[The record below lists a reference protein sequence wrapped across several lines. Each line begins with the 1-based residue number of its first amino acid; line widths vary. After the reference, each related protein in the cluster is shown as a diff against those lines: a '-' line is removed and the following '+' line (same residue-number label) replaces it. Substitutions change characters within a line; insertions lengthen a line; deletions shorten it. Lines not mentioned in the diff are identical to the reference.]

1 MPSTSPDNEA
11 ATKMEEVLMWVFEA
25 ENIAKLRSLPGL
37 TPGKEDYLLDGLDQ
51 STYHEFANCPVPI
64 RSKAKPLMY
73 MVDLRLKALHNY
85 WWGILIGKDDLTP
98 NVALPH
104 PKKLDVS
111 PAVFM
116 DLYLPENHK
125 KENYGRITLVNP
137 QNPAVKYEGK
147 PAKFQRFYESLKA
160 AAANT
165 SANLL
170 RCIES
175 KPFADSAK
183 ELNNVLYNWV
193 VGNVDQQTVE
203 RHFYPNKGDGHA
215 ALKSLEEDPAVI
227 AYKQAEVN
235 VSKREIE
242 TLKCKGTD
250 VSSYI
255 SKFEVLA
262 KRGQITGDAAKV
274 DLFIKGFD
282 EGSPYWD
289 KLTRLR
295 ETKPS
300 LREIIEGLNSFY
312 ASIVSAKVLNQE
324 SEKVNDEDAESARKK
339 GRKRKGGDEKGKTPK
354 KPKEGPAK
362 VVVPRIVAEDY
373 KKLSAKERSEL
384 LTTGKLSAYTMVV
397 STEHEGKY
405 KLTKK
410 DGSGTAGKTPKARR
424 VIKVQEEDTVSSKDD
439 DSTAKTL
446 ELLDA
451 IAGNK

>member
-1 MPSTSPDNEA
+1 
-11 ATKMEEVLMWVFEA
+11 
-25 ENIAKLRSLPGL
+25 
-37 TPGKEDYLLDGLDQ
+37 
-51 STYHEFANCPVPI
+51 
-64 RSKAKPLMY
+64 
-73 MVDLRLKALHNY
+73 
-85 WWGILIGKDDLTP
+85 LINVVNLTP

-104 PKKLDVS
+104 PEELDVS
-111 PAVFM
+111 PAMFM

-125 KENYGRITLVNP
+125 KDNYGRITLVNP

-147 PAKFQRFYESLKA
+147 PEKFQRFYESLKA

-235 VSKREIE
+235 ISKHEIE
-242 TLKCKGTD
+242 ALKCKGTD
-250 VSSYI
+250 IAAYI

-262 KRGQITGDAAKV
+262 GRAQITNDAAKV
-274 DLFIKGFD
+274 DLFVKGFD
-282 EGSPYWD
+282 ESSPYWD
-289 KLTRLR
+289 KLTRLC

-300 LREIIEGLNSFY
+300 MGELVTGLNNFY
-312 ASIVSAKVLNQE
+312 ASIVSAKVLPRGN
-324 SEKVNDEDAESARKK
+324 EKLDNEGGEAMGKRS
-339 GRKRKGGDEKGKTPK
+339 RKRKGGEDKGKTQR
-354 KPKEGPAK
+354 KPKEGATK
-362 VVVPRIVAEDY
+362 VVVPRIITEDY

-384 LTTGKLSAYTMVV
+384 QTTGKLSGYTMVEG
-397 STEHEGKY
+397 TAHEGKY
-405 KLTKK
+405 KLTNK
-410 DGSGTAGKTPKARR
+410 DGSGTAGKTTKVRR
-424 VIKVQEEDTVSSKDD
+424 VEHDQQEDGVSSKDD
-439 DSTAKTL
+439 NSTKQIL
-446 ELLDA
+446 DILDA
-451 IAGNK
+451 IVGKK

>member
-1 MPSTSPDNEA
+1 M
-11 ATKMEEVLMWVFEA
+11 
-25 ENIAKLRSLPGL
+25 
-37 TPGKEDYLLDGLDQ
+37 DQ
-51 STYHEFANCPVPI
+51 STYWDFANCPVPN
-64 RSKAKPLMY
+64 RPKVSPRAY

-85 WWGILIGKDDLTP
+85 WWGILIGKVDLTP
-98 NVALPH
+98 SVALPH

-125 KENYGRITLVNP
+125 KDNYGRITLVNP

-165 SANLL
+165 LANLL

-227 AYKQAEVN
+227 AHKQAEVN
-235 VSKREIE
+235 VSKCEIE

-250 VSSYI
+250 VAAYI

-262 KRGQITGDAAKV
+262 KRGQITDDAAKV
-274 DLFIKGFD
+274 DLFVKGFD
-282 EGSPYWD
+282 ESSPYWD
-289 KLTRLR
+289 KLTRLC

-300 LREIIEGLNSFY
+300 L
-312 ASIVSAKVLNQE
+312 
-324 SEKVNDEDAESARKK
+324 
-339 GRKRKGGDEKGKTPK
+339 GG
-354 KPKEGPAK
+354 AH
-362 VVVPRIVAEDY
+362 Y
-373 KKLSAKERSEL
+373 
-384 LTTGKLSAYTMVV
+384 
-397 STEHEGKY
+397 
-405 KLTKK
+405 
-410 DGSGTAGKTPKARR
+410 R
-424 VIKVQEEDTVSSKDD
+424 V
-439 DSTAKTL
+439 
-446 ELLDA
+446 
-451 IAGNK
+451 